1 MSRYDYYESMERRI
15 EKLERELARKNEIFG
30 LFKKKD
36 KGSNNS
42 NNSKNG
48 KDAYVSQNQIKEFQY
63 SMLEKG
69 ATNHLGAELYKNSRG
84 TYYYEYTAVNN
95 MQYLP
100 NKLRFTVGDGGY
112 GDGQTAVVNVFEG
125 TRKIDSF
132 MFNIDDKKESYKA
145 CDFIKN
151 HVKNAFKKLNFKY

>member
-36 KGSNNS
+36 KGGKSG
-42 NNSKNG
+42 KNG
-48 KDAYVSQNQIKEFQY
+48 KDTYVSQNQIEEFQY
-63 SMLEKG
+63 YMLEKG

-84 TYYYEYTAVNN
+84 AYYYEYTAVYN

-112 GDGQTAVVNVFEG
+112 GDGQTAVVTVFEG
-125 TRKIDSF
+125 SRKIDSF
-132 MFNIDDKKESYKA
+132 MFNVDDKKESYKA

-151 HVKNAFKKLNFKY
+151 HVKEAFKKLNFKY

>member
-15 EKLERELARKNEIFG
+15 EKLERELARKDELFG

-36 KGSNNS
+36 KSSTSGKT
-42 NNSKNG
+42 SK
-48 KDAYVSQNQIKEFQY
+48 DTVVSQNQIKEFQY

-69 ATNHLGAELYKNSRG
+69 AMKHLGAELYKNSRG
-84 TYYYEYTAVNN
+84 AYYYEYTVTYN

-100 NKLRFTVGDGGY
+100 NKLRFTVGDGGN

-132 MFNIDDKKESYKA
+132 MFNVDDKKESYKA
-145 CDFIKN
+145 CNFIIDHIK
-151 HVKNAFKKLNFKY
+151 KAFKKYKYKY